1 MDSQDI
7 AMSTTPTDT
16 TTEMPV
22 ALNNVTTPE
31 QVDVQTTSEQ
41 EIEEG
46 QLTLD
51 VYQTADDV
59 IVLST
64 IAGVK
69 SPDLEVTLN
78 NDLLTIRG
86 SRTNPSE
93 AKQEDYFYSE
103 NYWGKFSRS
112 VIIPVDVDGDKVRA
126 ELKDGI
132 LKVVLPKA
140 TRAKTKRIKI
150 SNAR

>member
-1 MDSQDI
+1 
-7 AMSTTPTDT
+7 MSITPTDT

-22 ALNNVTTPE
+22 APTNVAAPE
-31 QVDVQTTSEQ
+31 QIEVQNTSEQ
-41 EIEEG
+41 EVEEG

-86 SRTNPSE
+86 SRTNPSD

-150 SNAR
+150 SSGR